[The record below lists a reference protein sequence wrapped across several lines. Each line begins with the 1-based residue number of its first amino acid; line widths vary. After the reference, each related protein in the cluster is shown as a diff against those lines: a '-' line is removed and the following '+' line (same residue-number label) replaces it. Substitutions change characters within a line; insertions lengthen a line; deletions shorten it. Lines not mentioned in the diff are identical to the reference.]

1 MGATRQ
7 VRACAAQLVSAVCS
21 GQSLAKAMPDYLESV
36 DPRTAPLF
44 RSLVYGSLREWPRL
58 TGILSQLLKTPLKD
72 KDADVMALMALG
84 IHQLSGMRIPA
95 HAALSETVSA
105 TRGLGK
111 PWAKGLVNG
120 VLRNYQRQSALLESS
135 LSQAESLAL
144 PEWLYDRFREDWPDH
159 VDQIAAA
166 ARGHPPMTLRVNQ
179 NQITR
184 ETYLEQ
190 LEASG
195 IAASPCVTASNGVM
209 LKEPVDVFSLPGF
222 VDGMCSV
229 QDETAQLTG
238 HVIRPGADDR
248 ILDACAAP
256 GGKACHLKELAPEA
270 FVLAADISSE
280 RLKRIEENCSRLK
293 LDVSIM
299 CRDATQTLDASEEEN
314 YDIILADVP
323 CSATGVIRR
332 NPDIKLLRRP
342 GDALKFRSQQEA
354 ILKNLWPLLRPGGR
368 LFYVTC
374 SLLQEENDAVI
385 GYGLE
390 HLNNCKTMSLNIPG
404 AIKTKHGYQVL
415 PQVHG
420 GDGLFFAGLTAKS
433 TH

>member
-1 MGATRQ
+1 MAATNQ
-7 VRACAAQLVSAVCS
+7 ARARAAQLVSAVCS
-21 GQSLAKAMPDYLESV
+21 GQSLATVMPNYLESV

-44 RSLVYGSLREWPRL
+44 KSLVYGCLREWPRL
-58 TGILSQLLKTPLKD
+58 TGILSRLLKTPLKN
-72 KDADVMALMALG
+72 KDADVMALIALG
-84 IHQLSGMRIPA
+84 IHQLSAMRIPA

-135 LSQAESLAL
+135 LSQSESLAL
-144 PEWLYDRFREDWPDH
+144 PEWLYDRFRVDWPDH
-159 VDQIAAA
+159 VDQLAAA

-184 ETYLEQ
+184 ESYLEQ

-195 IAASPCVTASNGVM
+195 IAASPCVAASDGVV

-238 HVIRPGADDR
+238 HVIGPGTNDR

-270 FVLAADISSE
+270 FVLAADISNE

-299 CRDATQTLDASEEEN
+299 CRDATQTLDAFKEER

-332 NPDIKLLRRP
+332 NPDVKLLRRP

-374 SLLQEENDAVI
+374 SVLKEENDAVI
-385 GYGLE
+385 AYGLE

-404 AIKTKHGYQVL
+404 AIETRHGYQVL
-415 PQVHG
+415 PTEHG
-420 GDGLFFAGLTAKS
+420 GDGLFFAGLTADS